1 MTKLNPLIEAMNSID
16 DVMIEKAQSP
26 VKKPIRMRVAVIAA
40 AAAAA
45 AMCLL
50 VGFAVANR
58 HGEFS
63 IGNKPAFEFN
73 LANFDITIPDEYM
86 PCEENKY
93 NYCGKVDIGVEELFE
108 KFNAPLLINDNF
120 STDIDTDD
128 VEKWTYSNVNTG
140 EEYEVGSEPW
150 IDVFRSDVTINYY
163 LYDKNLNRNVRFD
176 ALYLTKECGAQFAVQ
191 SGVSSKI
198 EEYEILTLNDGS
210 KCFVGAGGAEFA
222 YNGVR
227 YCFNLTDTGERSIE
241 LTKQVL
247 NDLGVL

>member
-1 MTKLNPLIEAMNSID
+1 MTKLNPLIEAMSSID
-16 DVMIEKAQSP
+16 DVLVEKAQSP
-26 VKKPIRMRVAVIAA
+26 VKKPIRMRVVVI

-58 HGEFS
+58 HGEFK

-73 LANFDITIPDEYM
+73 LSNFDITIPDEYM
-86 PCEENKY
+86 PCEENMY
-93 NYCGKVDIGVEELFE
+93 NYSGKVDIGVEELFE

-128 VEKWTYSNVNTG
+128 VEQWTYRNLNTG
-140 EEYEVGSEPW
+140 EEYDVREEPF
-150 IDVFRSDVTINYY
+150 IEVFRSDVTFQYY
-163 LYDKNLNRNVRFD
+163 LYEKNLNRNVLFN
-176 ALYLTKECGAQFAVQ
+176 ALYLTEDCNPEFGVQ

-210 KCFVGAGGAEFA
+210 KCFVAAGGAEFS
-222 YNGVR
+222 YNGAR
-227 YCFNLTDTGERSIE
+227 YCFSLTNSGERSIE